1 MASIQ
6 AHGLKVE
13 FPLYHHTARSLKKSL
28 LARASGPMMVHAL
41 RGLGFEIRGGERV
54 ALVGPNGSGKSTLL
68 RTLAGIYQ
76 PCAGRLRVEGE
87 IGSLIDPM
95 AGMDQFLTGRENIML
110 RGLYKGLSERES
122 RAVVERVVE
131 FSGLGEAIDLP
142 VRGYSA
148 GMNIRLAFAM
158 ATEMAPDILLMD
170 EWFLAGDEDFMR
182 RAEARL
188 HRLVRDAEIMVLAT
202 HDMAVVRQWCNRVIR
217 LENGLIVADERM
229 VALRAA
235 E

>member
-1 MASIQ
+1 MAAIH
-6 AHGLKVE
+6 AEGLRVE
-13 FPLYHHTARSLKKSL
+13 FPLYHHSARSLKKSL
-28 LARASGPMMVHAL
+28 VARSQGRVMVQAL
-41 RGLGFEIRGGERV
+41 RGLGFEIGGGERV

-76 PCAGRLRVEGE
+76 PCAGRLRVEGG
-87 IGSLIDPM
+87 IGSMIDPM

-110 RGLYKGLSERES
+110 RGLYKGLSDRES
-122 RAVVERVVE
+122 RAVVDRVVA

-182 RAEARL
+182 RAETRL
-188 HRLVRDAEIMVLAT
+188 AELVRGAEIMVLAT

-217 LENGLIVADERM
+217 LEQGVITADTRM
-229 VALRAA
+229 PLLVAA